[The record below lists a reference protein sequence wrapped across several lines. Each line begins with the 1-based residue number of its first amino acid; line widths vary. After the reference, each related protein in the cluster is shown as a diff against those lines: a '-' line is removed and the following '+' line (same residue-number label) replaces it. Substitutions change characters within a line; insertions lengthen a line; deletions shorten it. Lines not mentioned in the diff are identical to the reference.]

1 MKKST
6 LTVFF
11 IIVGCMLF
19 LSGIWIYF
27 QKKLDQVDLGEG
39 EGASSYAKHYLM
51 IAGAENTLM
60 WDSIYESASQAAK
73 DADAYLELIE
83 PGHDSNYNQADYLRI
98 GIASQV
104 DGIILE
110 ADGSDEEQELI
121 QEASDADIPVVT
133 VLTDD
138 SSSARISFVG
148 LNSYQLGN
156 AYTEQIL
163 GLLKEH
169 ENTQVLL
176 LSNSQSKTQETNLIY
191 YQIKK
196 ELEEKKKDYQTV
208 TISEYNIDSSSGF
221 DTEEFVRDIFVSE
234 ENLPDVLVCM
244 DEVVT
249 ECVYQALVDYNQVG
263 NVDVVGFYYSD
274 VILDGISK
282 GIISSAIALDMDEI
296 GRYSVNALEEFSSL
310 GHTSNC
316 GSACDHQKQCWCLQN
331 GGELNEREKRKPFR
345 PEFHTDKIKLCYG
358 PCHGVCSM
366 HQFFYL

>member
-11 IIVGCMLF
+11 ILAGCMLF

-27 QKKLDQVDLGEG
+27 QKNLDQVDLGEG
-39 EGASSYAKHYLM
+39 EGAASYSKHYLM
-51 IAGAENTLM
+51 ISGEENKLM
-60 WDSIYESASQAAK
+60 WKSIYESASEAAK
-73 DADAYLELIE
+73 DADAYVELIT
-83 PGHDSNYNQADYLRI
+83 PGHDSNYTKADYLRI
-98 GIASQV
+98 GIASKV

-110 ADGSDEEQELI
+110 ADGSNEEQSLI
-121 QEASDADIPVVT
+121 QEAADENIPVVT

-169 ENTQVLL
+169 RTTQVRL
-176 LSNSQSKTQETNLIY
+176 LSNSQSKTQETNLVY

-196 ELEEKKKDYQTV
+196 ELEEKKKADQSV
-208 TISEYNIDSSSGF
+208 IISEYSIDNSSDF
-221 DTEEFVRDIFVSE
+221 DTEEFVRDIFVNE
-234 ENLPDVLVCM
+234 QNLPDVLVCM

-274 VILDGISK
+274 VILDAISK

-296 GRYSVNALEEFSSL
+296 GRYSINALEEFSSL
-310 GHTSNC
+310 GHTSSYYSV
-316 GSACDHQKQCWCLQN
+316 GQN
-331 GGELNEREKRKPFR
+331 VITRANVGIYRMEG
-345 PEFHTDKIKLCYG
+345 IK
-358 PCHGVCSM
+358 
-366 HQFFYL
+366 

>member
-11 IIVGCMLF
+11 VLAGCILF

-27 QKKLDQVDLGEG
+27 QKTLDQVDLGEG
-39 EGASSYAKHYLM
+39 EGAAGYEKHYLM
-51 IAGAENTLM
+51 ISGEENTLM
-60 WDSIYESASQAAK
+60 WDSIYESASEAAR
-73 DADAYLELIE
+73 DADAYVELIAPQRE
-83 PGHDSNYNQADYLRI
+83 STYTKADYLRI
-98 GIASQV
+98 GIASKV

-110 ADGSDEEQELI
+110 ADGSAEEQELI
-121 QEASDADIPVVT
+121 QEAMDQNIPVVT

-169 ENTQVLL
+169 ETTQVLL
-176 LSNSQSKTQETNLIY
+176 LSNSQSKTQETNLVY

-196 ELEEKKKDYQTV
+196 ELEEKKQGYQSV
-208 TISEYNIDSSSGF
+208 NISEYSIDNSSDF
-221 DTEEFVRDIFVSE
+221 DTEEFVRDIFV
-234 ENLPDVLVCM
+234 NGNTLPDVLVCM

-249 ECVYQALVDYNQVG
+249 ECVYQALIDYNQVG

-274 VILDGISK
+274 VILDAISK
-282 GIISSAIALDMDEI
+282 GIISSAIALDMEEI
-296 GRYSVNALEEFSSL
+296 GRYSINALEEYSSL
-310 GHTSNC
+310 GHTSSYYSV
-316 GSACDHQKQCWCLQN
+316 GQN
-331 GGELNEREKRKPFR
+331 VITRKNVGTYR
-345 PEFHTDKIKLCYG
+345 TG
-358 PCHGVCSM
+358 AN
-366 HQFFYL
+366 Q

>member
-51 IAGAENTLM
+51 ISGEENTLM

-310 GHTSNC
+310 GHTSNYYSV
-316 GSACDHQKQCWCLQN
+316 GQHVITRSNVGAYRTEGN
-331 GGELNEREKRKPFR
+331 
-345 PEFHTDKIKLCYG
+345 
-358 PCHGVCSM
+358 
-366 HQFFYL
+366 

>member
-11 IIVGCMLF
+11 ILAGCMLF

-27 QKKLDQVDLGEG
+27 QKNLDQVDLGEG
-39 EGASSYAKHYLM
+39 EGAASYAKHYLM
-51 IAGAENTLM
+51 ISGEENTLM
-60 WDSIYESASQAAK
+60 WDSIYKSASEAAE
-73 DADAYLELIE
+73 DADAYVELIQT
-83 PGHDSNYNQADYLRI
+83 GHDSDYTKEDYLRI
-98 GIASQV
+98 GIASKV

-110 ADGSDEEQELI
+110 ADGSNEERELI
-121 QEASDADIPVVT
+121 QEAADQNIPVVT

-169 ENTQVLL
+169 EPTQVLL
-176 LSNSQSKTQETNLIY
+176 LSNSQSKTQETNLVY

-196 ELEEKKKDYQTV
+196 ELEEKKKDYQSV
-208 TISEYNIDSSSGF
+208 NISEYSIDSSSDF

-274 VILDGISK
+274 VILDAISK

-296 GRYSVNALEEFSSL
+296 GRYSINALEEYSSL
-310 GHTSNC
+310 GHTSSYYSVGQNVITRANV
-316 GSACDHQKQCWCLQN
+316 GSYRTE
-331 GGELNEREKRKPFR
+331 GE
-345 PEFHTDKIKLCYG
+345 
-358 PCHGVCSM
+358 
-366 HQFFYL
+366 

>member
-51 IAGAENTLM
+51 IAGEENTLM

-176 LSNSQSKTQETNLIY
+176 LANSQSKTQETNLIY

-196 ELEEKKKDYQTV
+196 ELEKKKKDYQTV

-263 NVDVVGFYYSD
+263 NVDVDGFYYSD
-274 VILDGISK
+274 VFLDGISK

-310 GHTSNC
+310 GHTSNYYSV
-316 GSACDHQKQCWCLQN
+316 GQHVITRSNVGAYRTEGN
-331 GGELNEREKRKPFR
+331 
-345 PEFHTDKIKLCYG
+345 
-358 PCHGVCSM
+358 
-366 HQFFYL
+366 

>member
-1 MKKST
+1 
-6 LTVFF
+6 
-11 IIVGCMLF
+11 MLF

-51 IAGAENTLM
+51 IAGEENTLM

-176 LSNSQSKTQETNLIY
+176 LANSQSKTQETNLI
-191 YQIKK
+191 ITRLKK
-196 ELEEKKKDYQTV
+196 NWRKK
-208 TISEYNIDSSSGF
+208 
-221 DTEEFVRDIFVSE
+221 RR
-234 ENLPDVLVCM
+234 
-244 DEVVT
+244 
-249 ECVYQALVDYNQVG
+249 
-263 NVDVVGFYYSD
+263 
-274 VILDGISK
+274 
-282 GIISSAIALDMDEI
+282 II
-296 GRYSVNALEEFSSL
+296 
-310 GHTSNC
+310 
-316 GSACDHQKQCWCLQN
+316 
-331 GGELNEREKRKPFR
+331 R
-345 PEFHTDKIKLCYG
+345 P
-358 PCHGVCSM
+358 
-366 HQFFYL
+366 

>member
-11 IIVGCMLF
+11 ILAGCMLF

-27 QKKLDQVDLGEG
+27 QKNLDQVDLGEG
-39 EGASSYAKHYLM
+39 EGATGYEKHYLM
-51 IAGAENTLM
+51 ISGEENTLM
-60 WDSIYESASQAAK
+60 WDSIYESASAAAK
-73 DADAYLELIE
+73 DADAYVELIT
-83 PGHDSNYNQADYLRI
+83 PGHDDAYTKADYLRI

-110 ADGSDEEQELI
+110 ADGSCEEQELI
-121 QEASDADIPVVT
+121 QEAADENIPVVT

-169 ENTQVLL
+169 TTTQVLL
-176 LSNSQSKTQETNLIY
+176 LSNSQSKTQETNLVY

-196 ELEEKKKDYQTV
+196 ELEKKKKDYQTV
-208 TISEYNIDSSSGF
+208 MISEYNIDSSSGF

-282 GIISSAIALDMDEI
+282 GIISSAIALDMKEI
-296 GRYSVNALEEFSSL
+296 GRYSINALEEFSSL
-310 GHTSNC
+310 GHTSSYYSVGQHVITRANV
-316 GSACDHQKQCWCLQN
+316 GAYRR
-331 GGELNEREKRKPFR
+331 G
-345 PEFHTDKIKLCYG
+345 IK
-358 PCHGVCSM
+358 
-366 HQFFYL
+366 

>member
-60 WDSIYESASQAAK
+60 WDSIYESANQAAK

-176 LSNSQSKTQETNLIY
+176 LANSQSKTQETNLIY

-196 ELEEKKKDYQTV
+196 ELEKKKKDYQTV

-310 GHTSNC
+310 GHTSNYYSV
-316 GSACDHQKQCWCLQN
+316 GQHVITRSNVGAYRTEGN
-331 GGELNEREKRKPFR
+331 
-345 PEFHTDKIKLCYG
+345 
-358 PCHGVCSM
+358 
-366 HQFFYL
+366 

>member
-1 MKKST
+1 MYK
-6 LTVFF
+6 
-11 IIVGCMLF
+11 
-19 LSGIWIYF
+19 
-27 QKKLDQVDLGEG
+27 
-39 EGASSYAKHYLM
+39 
-51 IAGAENTLM
+51 
-60 WDSIYESASQAAK
+60 
-73 DADAYLELIE
+73 
-83 PGHDSNYNQADYLRI
+83 R
-98 GIASQV
+98 QV

-196 ELEEKKKDYQTV
+196 ELEKKKKDYQTV

-310 GHTSNC
+310 GHTSNYYSV
-316 GSACDHQKQCWCLQN
+316 GQHVITRSNVGAYRTEGN
-331 GGELNEREKRKPFR
+331 
-345 PEFHTDKIKLCYG
+345 
-358 PCHGVCSM
+358 
-366 HQFFYL
+366 

>member
-11 IIVGCMLF
+11 VLAGCMLF
-19 LSGIWIYF
+19 LSGIWVYF
-27 QKKLDQVDLGEG
+27 QKTLDKVDLGEG
-39 EGASSYAKHYLM
+39 EGAASYEKHYLM
-51 IAGAENTLM
+51 ISGEENNLM
-60 WDSIYESASQAAK
+60 WDSIYESASEAAK
-73 DADAYLELIE
+73 EEDAYVELIS
-83 PGHDSNYNQADYLRI
+83 PQQGDSYTQADYLRI

-110 ADGSDEEQELI
+110 ADGSSEEEALI
-121 QEASDADIPVVT
+121 QEAMEDGIPVVT

-163 GLLKEH
+163 GLLKKDQST
-169 ENTQVLL
+169 NVML

-196 ELEEKKKDYQTV
+196 ELEEKKAKEQDV
-208 TISEYNIDSSSGF
+208 TITEYSINSSSDF
-221 DTEEFVRDIFVSE
+221 DTEEFVRDIFVNGES
-234 ENLPDVLVCM
+234 LPDVLVCM

-249 ECVYQALVDYNQVG
+249 ECVYQALVDYNEVG

-274 VILDGISK
+274 VILDAISK
-282 GIISSAIALDMDEI
+282 GIISSAIALDMEEV
-296 GRYSVNALEEFSSL
+296 GRYSINALEEYFSL
-310 GHTSNC
+310 GHTSSYYSV
-316 GSACDHQKQCWCLQN
+316 GQHVIT
-331 GGELNEREKRKPFR
+331 RENAGTYRTGAV
-345 PEFHTDKIKLCYG
+345 E
-358 PCHGVCSM
+358 
-366 HQFFYL
+366 

>member
-11 IIVGCMLF
+11 VLAGCMLF

-27 QKKLDQVDLGEG
+27 QKTLDQVDLGEG
-39 EGASSYAKHYLM
+39 EGAAGYEKHYLM
-51 IAGAENTLM
+51 ISGEENTLM
-60 WDSIYESASQAAK
+60 WDSIYESASEAAR
-73 DADAYLELIE
+73 DADAYVELSRPKESPLI
-83 PGHDSNYNQADYLRI
+83 QKQDYLRI
-98 GIASQV
+98 GIASKV

-110 ADGSDEEQELI
+110 ADGSAEEQELI
-121 QEASDADIPVVT
+121 QEAMDQNIPVVT

-169 ENTQVLL
+169 ETTQVLL
-176 LSNSQSKTQETNLIY
+176 LSNSQSKTQETNLVY

-196 ELEEKKKDYQTV
+196 ELEEKKQGYQSV
-208 TISEYNIDSSSGF
+208 NISEYSIDNSSDF
-221 DTEEFVRDIFVSE
+221 DTEEFVRDIFV
-234 ENLPDVLVCM
+234 NGNTLPDVLVCM

-249 ECVYQALVDYNQVG
+249 ECVYQALIDYNQVG

-274 VILDGISK
+274 VILDAISK
-282 GIISSAIALDMDEI
+282 GIISSAIALDMEEI
-296 GRYSVNALEEFSSL
+296 GRYSINALEEYSSL
-310 GHTSNC
+310 GHTSSYYSV
-316 GSACDHQKQCWCLQN
+316 GQN
-331 GGELNEREKRKPFR
+331 VITRKNVGTYR
-345 PEFHTDKIKLCYG
+345 TG
-358 PCHGVCSM
+358 AN
-366 HQFFYL
+366 Q

>member
-51 IAGAENTLM
+51 IAGEENTLM

-83 PGHDSNYNQADYLRI
+83 PGHDSNYSQADYLRI

-221 DTEEFVRDIFVSE
+221 DTEEFVRDIIVSE

-310 GHTSNC
+310 GHTSNYYSV
-316 GSACDHQKQCWCLQN
+316 GQHVITRSNVGAYRTEGN
-331 GGELNEREKRKPFR
+331 
-345 PEFHTDKIKLCYG
+345 
-358 PCHGVCSM
+358 
-366 HQFFYL
+366 

>member
-11 IIVGCMLF
+11 ILAGCMLF
-19 LSGIWIYF
+19 HSGIWIYF
-27 QKKLDQVDLGEG
+27 QKNLDQVDLGEG
-39 EGASSYAKHYLM
+39 EGAASYSKHYLM
-51 IAGAENTLM
+51 ISGEENKLM
-60 WDSIYESASQAAK
+60 WNSIYESASEAAK
-73 DADAYLELIE
+73 DADAYVELIT
-83 PGHDSNYNQADYLRI
+83 PGHDSNYTKADYLRI
-98 GIASQV
+98 GIASKV

-110 ADGSDEEQELI
+110 ADGSSEEQSLI
-121 QEASDADIPVVT
+121 QEAADENIPVVT

-156 AYTEQIL
+156 AYTEQIS

-169 ENTQVLL
+169 GTTQVLL
-176 LSNSQSKTQETNLIY
+176 LSNSQSKTQETNLVY

-196 ELEEKKKDYQTV
+196 ELEEKKKADQSV
-208 TISEYNIDSSSGF
+208 IISEYSIDNSSDF
-221 DTEEFVRDIFVSE
+221 DTEEFVRDIFVNE
-234 ENLPDVLVCM
+234 QNLPDVLVCM

-274 VILDGISK
+274 VILDAISK

-296 GRYSVNALEEFSSL
+296 GRYSINALEEFSSL
-310 GHTSNC
+310 GHTSSYYSV
-316 GSACDHQKQCWCLQN
+316 GQN
-331 GGELNEREKRKPFR
+331 VITRANVGIYRTEG
-345 PEFHTDKIKLCYG
+345 D
-358 PCHGVCSM
+358 
-366 HQFFYL
+366 

>member
-51 IAGAENTLM
+51 IAGEENTLM

-176 LSNSQSKTQETNLIY
+176 LANSQSKTQETNLIY

-196 ELEEKKKDYQTV
+196 ELEKKKKDYQTV

-221 DTEEFVRDIFVSE
+221 DSEEIVRDIFVSE
-234 ENLPDVLVCM
+234 ENLPDELVCM

-249 ECVYQALVDYNQVG
+249 ECVYLALVDYNLVG
-263 NVDVVGFYYSD
+263 YVEVVGFYYSD

-310 GHTSNC
+310 GHTSNYYSV
-316 GSACDHQKQCWCLQN
+316 GQHVITRRNVGTYRTEGD
-331 GGELNEREKRKPFR
+331 
-345 PEFHTDKIKLCYG
+345 
-358 PCHGVCSM
+358 
-366 HQFFYL
+366 